1 MRLRSALWWLLGLLG
16 LLGALRRLRRNS
28 GDRLGRVH
36 AEREDDVVVFLIGM
50 RVNAAWKLHRWLPVF
65 LVAPRMVR
73 ELRREPESGLLGSW
87 GFCSPPR
94 TVGFV
99 QYWDS
104 FESLREYARDS
115 DHLHLEAW
123 GEYNEREAE
132 TGDVG
137 IWHET
142 YRVPEGE
149 HESVYN
155 NVAPRGL
162 GAAEGSEVVP
172 ATGRTTSAAGRLE
185 GREDPHPDA
194 TAAAAA
200 DGGGE
205 PEE

>member
-1 MRLRSALWWLLGLLG
+1 MRLRNILGWLLGLLG
-16 LLGALRRLRRNS
+16 LVGVLRRLRRNS
-28 GDRLGRVH
+28 QARLGRVH
-36 AEREDDVVVFLIGM
+36 AEREGDVVVFLIGM

-73 ELRREPESGLLGSW
+73 ELRREPDSGLLGSW
-87 GFCSPPR
+87 GFLSPPR

-104 FESLREYARDS
+104 FESLRAYARDS

-132 TGDVG
+132 AGDVG

-142 YRVPEGE
+142 YRVPAGE

-155 NVAPRGL
+155 NVGPRGL

-172 ATGRTTSAAGRLE
+172 AAGRTSSAAGRLA
-185 GREDPHPDA
+185 GREDPHPDE
-194 TAAAAA
+194 TAAPSASRE
-200 DGGGE
+200 GKT
-205 PEE
+205 